1 MNRLQRKFPI
11 LLLAAGIAGG
21 MFVAGCASKD
31 VRQETVAT
39 VNGDEIKGTEL
50 REFLGVPAGVFA
62 VVDIPVEKKKE
73 ALDQLVAVR
82 LLAQEGRARGIDN
95 TPQFKEILQRNDQ
108 LVRIKALV
116 RKEIEAKLKVTDE
129 EIKAEIAKVKEANK
143 GISDADAAMRA
154 VKSVSDS
161 RIRKIQEDLIAAAK
175 KETAAAVDPKAVARI
190 GKEENV
196 PDNVVL
202 ASAGDEKILYGDV
215 KKILRGLAPEGAPH
229 GQPDLSK
236 NPVLVGNILERELTM
251 RALAAYAKK
260 QGVDGSEGY
269 KSMRQEMERF
279 VLRGMV
285 VDNVVAKNVEVTD
298 KEIEAAYAEHS
309 ATMVRDGKKVPLVHG
324 QGADPGG
331 VAERKGEEGGRRVHR
346 RTEEEGEDHGE
357 RRRSSQ
363 GLSRRSAVREG
374 RSVVPVLRERV
385 FCDSAAILSLV
396 APWGAAPLPRSGR
409 RPRPPR
415 RSTGGKEPG
424 SRSRG

>member
-1 MNRLQRKFPI
+1 MNRLQRKFLM

-21 MFVAGCASKD
+21 MFVAGCSSKD

-39 VNGDEIKGTEL
+39 VNGDEIKGSEL

-82 LLAQEGRARGIDN
+82 LLAQEGRSRGIDN
-95 TPQFKEILQRNDQ
+95 TPEYKEILQRNDQ

-116 RKEIEAKLKVTDE
+116 RKEIEAKLKVTNE

-143 GISDADAAMRA
+143 GISDADAATRA
-154 VKSVSDS
+154 VKSVSGS
-161 RIRKIQEDLIAAAK
+161 RIQKIQEDLIAAAK

-215 KKILRGLAPEGAPH
+215 KKILRGLSPGGAPH
-229 GQPDLSK
+229 GQSDLSK

-279 VLRGMV
+279 VLRSLV
-285 VDNVVAKNVEVTD
+285 ADNVAAKNVEVTD

-309 ATMVRDGKKVPLVHG
+309 ATMVRDGKKIPLAMVKEQIRAALRNEKG
-324 QGADPGG
+324 KKAIDAYI
-331 VAERKGEEGGRRVHR
+331 VELRKKAKITVN
-346 RTEEEGEDHGE
+346 D
-357 RRRSSQ
+357 
-363 GLSRRSAVREG
+363 AV
-374 RSVVPVLRERV
+374 
-385 FCDSAAILSLV
+385 
-396 APWGAAPLPRSGR
+396 LP
-409 RPRPPR
+409 
-415 RSTGGKEPG
+415 KV
-424 SRSRG
+424 

>member
-21 MFVAGCASKD
+21 MFVAGCSSKD

-62 VVDIPVEKKKE
+62 VVDIPVERKKE

-82 LLAQEGRARGIDN
+82 LLAQDGRSRGIDN
-95 TPQFKEILQRNDQ
+95 TPEYKEILQRNDQ
-108 LVRIKALV
+108 LVRIKALM
-116 RKEIEAKLKVTDE
+116 RKEIEGKLKVTDE
-129 EIKAEIAKVKEANK
+129 EIKAEIAKVKEANQ

-154 VKSVSDS
+154 VKSVSGS
-161 RIRKIQEDLIAAAK
+161 RIQKIQEDLIAAAK
-175 KETAAAVDPKAVARI
+175 KETAAAVDPQAVARI

-215 KKILRGLAPEGAPH
+215 KKILRGLSPGGGAP

-269 KSMRQEMERF
+269 KSIRREMERF
-279 VLRGMV
+279 VLRSMV
-285 VDNVVAKNVEVTD
+285 AENVAAKNVEVTD

-309 ATMVRDGKKVPLVHG
+309 ATMVRDGKKIPLAMVKEQIRAALRNEKG
-324 QGADPGG
+324 KKVIDAYI
-331 VAERKGEEGGRRVHR
+331 AELRKKAKITVN
-346 RTEEEGEDHGE
+346 D
-357 RRRSSQ
+357 
-363 GLSRRSAVREG
+363 AV
-374 RSVVPVLRERV
+374 
-385 FCDSAAILSLV
+385 
-396 APWGAAPLPRSGR
+396 LP
-409 RPRPPR
+409 
-415 RSTGGKEPG
+415 KV
-424 SRSRG
+424 

>member
-1 MNRLQRKFPI
+1 MF
-11 LLLAAGIAGG
+11 LLAAGIAGG
-21 MFVAGCASKD
+21 MFVAGCSSKD
-31 VRQETVAT
+31 VRQEAVAT
-39 VNGDEIKGTEL
+39 VNGDQIKGSEL

-82 LLAQEGRARGIDN
+82 LLAQEGRSRGIDN
-95 TPQFKEILQRNDQ
+95 TPEYKEILQRNDQ

-116 RKEIEAKLKVTDE
+116 RKEIEGKFKVTDK

-143 GISDADAAMRA
+143 GISDADAATRA

-215 KKILRGLAPEGAPH
+215 KKILRGLSPGGAPH
-229 GQPDLSK
+229 GQSALSK

-279 VLRGMV
+279 VLRSLV
-285 VDNVVAKNVEVTD
+285 ADNVAAKNVEVTD

-309 ATMVRDGKKVPLVHG
+309 ATMVRDGKKVPLAMVKE
-324 QGADPGG
+324 QIRA
-331 VAERKGEEGGRRVHR
+331 ALRNEKGKKAIDAYLVELKKKAKITVN
-346 RTEEEGEDHGE
+346 D
-357 RRRSSQ
+357 
-363 GLSRRSAVREG
+363 AV
-374 RSVVPVLRERV
+374 
-385 FCDSAAILSLV
+385 
-396 APWGAAPLPRSGR
+396 LP
-409 RPRPPR
+409 
-415 RSTGGKEPG
+415 KV
-424 SRSRG
+424 